1 MFRGIRSLL
10 IIFFII
16 IGSIFLWEKLKSF
29 NPFTL
34 QGIKTSHNVVLK
46 EMIALGKIELASFTF
61 RDVVEQELKFNYLP
75 NPKAILIVQGNAVG
89 CIDLTKV
96 RAEDVAT
103 KDDTLIIHLPEPE
116 LCHYSIDHEH
126 SRIYDT
132 QYAFMNEQELLNEAY
147 SRAQDKI
154 KQSALDMGILE
165 QTKKNASLILK
176 PILENISGRKVVLQF
191 QLKATLDKPK

>member
-1 MFRGIRSLL
+1 MFRGLRSIL
-10 IIFFII
+10 IIFFTI
-16 IGSIFLWEKLKSF
+16 IGSIFLWEKLKSI
-29 NPFTL
+29 NPLKL

-46 EMIALGKIELASFTF
+46 EMSALGKIELASFTF

-96 RAEDVAT
+96 KAEDVAT
-103 KDDTLIIHLPEPE
+103 KDDTLIVHLPDPE

-132 QYAFMNEQELLNEAY
+132 QYAFMNEQALLNEAY
-147 SRAQDKI
+147 NSAQDKI
-154 KQSALDMGILE
+154 RQSALDMGILE
-165 QTKKNASLILK
+165 QTRKNADLILK
-176 PILENISGRKVVLQF
+176 PILENISGRKIVLQF
-191 QLKATLDKPK
+191 RLKATLADPK

>member
-1 MFRGIRSLL
+1 MFRGIRSVL

-16 IGSIFLWEKLKSF
+16 IGTIFLWEKIKSF
-29 NPFTL
+29 SPLSL

-46 EMIALGKIELASFTF
+46 EMSALGKIELANFTF

-96 RAEDVAT
+96 RAEDVST
-103 KDDTLIIHLPEPE
+103 KDDTLIVHLPDPE

-154 KQSALDMGILE
+154 KQSALEMGILE

-176 PILENISGRKVVLQF
+176 PILENISGKKVVLQF
-191 QLKATLDKPK
+191 QLKATLDRPK

>member
-1 MFRGIRSLL
+1 MFRGLRSIL
-10 IIFFII
+10 IIFFIV
-16 IGSIFLWEKLKSF
+16 IGSIFLWEKIKSF
-29 NPFTL
+29 KPFSL
-34 QGIKTSHNVVLK
+34 QGIQTSHNVVLK
-46 EMIALGKIELASFTF
+46 EMSALGKIELTNFTF
-61 RDVVEQELKFNYLP
+61 RDVVEQELQVSYLP

-96 RAEDVAT
+96 RAEDVAI
-103 KDDTLIIHLPEPE
+103 KDDTLIVHLPDPE

-132 QYAFMNEQELLNEAY
+132 EYAFMNEQALLNEAY
-147 SRAQDKI
+147 SRAQEKI
-154 KQSALDMGILE
+154 KQSALEMGILE
-165 QTKKNASLILK
+165 QTKKNANLILK